1 MKLLLRRTLVLPNCL
16 FSIKHIVVFV
26 LVCLSLQL
34 SAQQTDSLQNIS
46 DTASLQ
52 NVRVTAFASQLKWK
66 DVPASIAILTKQNL
80 LRYDGAS
87 LVSAMNT
94 VAGVRMEERS
104 PGSYRLSIRGSLLR
118 SPFGVRN
125 IKIYIDD
132 VPLTDA
138 TGNTYLNLVDPN
150 HLQSAEIIKGP
161 SSSFYG
167 ANTGGALLL
176 HNDATLSS
184 KTNSFSAGLSGGS
197 FGMFN
202 EEAGWKY
209 GNKKFVSNL
218 QQGHLQNDGYRQQSA
233 LRRDVLQWNGKWS
246 MSAKET
252 ISFFAFYSNLH
263 YETPGGINKKQMDSL
278 PTLARQ
284 PAGSLP
290 GAVQQNAGIYN
301 KTGFAAVTLHS
312 DFGNGFGNSS
322 SVVANHTD
330 YKNPFITNY
339 EMRNEWNYSAR
350 TDFYYTKEG
359 KGIKLKADAGAELQY
374 GTSHVDVYGNKAG
387 VADTVQYKDFIKATQ
402 YFLFAQVNLTIGKKL
417 LLQAGISNN
426 DLRYKYE
433 RTTDPLGDYPV
444 IKKSGPT
451 TSPRFGVSYAVAK
464 EVSLYGTIAKGF
476 SPPTLAE
483 ILPSAGE
490 FTADLQPEYGW
501 NYEAGIKG
509 AVLNNRLEFNA
520 SFYYFELKDA
530 IVRRVNEI
538 GADYFVNA
546 GGTIQKGVEVWLNG
560 HIINSETGF
569 IRSLNVWNSFAYQ
582 PYRFDDY
589 VLGSVSYSGN
599 KLTGVPRTVNVTG
612 LDIKTK
618 GNYFLNITFN
628 YTSALPLNDANTYE
642 AEPYHLLQC
651 RIGKDFILGAAKLK
665 LFAGVDNLL
674 NEVYSLGNDIN
685 AAGNP
690 PRFYNPAPKI
700 NCYAGASITF

>member
-1 MKLLLRRTLVLPNCL
+1 MFILTCL
-16 FSIKHIVVFV
+16 SIK
-26 LVCLSLQL
+26 LT
-34 SAQQTDSLQNIS
+34 AQQTDSLPIIS
-46 DTASLQ
+46 DTGSLQ
-52 NVRVTAFASQLKWK
+52 TVRVTAFASQLKWK
-66 DVPASIAILTKQNL
+66 DLPASVAILTKQNL
-80 LRYDGAS
+80 LRYGGTS
-87 LVSAMNT
+87 LVPAMNT

-138 TGNTYLNLVDPN
+138 TGNTYLNLLDPN

-176 HNDATLSS
+176 HNDAGSTI
-184 KTNSFSAGLSGGS
+184 KANNFSAGLSGGS

-202 EEAGWKY
+202 EETGWKY
-209 GNKKFVSNL
+209 SNKKFVSNL
-218 QQGHLQNDGYRQQSA
+218 QQGHLQHDGYRQQSA
-233 LRRDVLQWNGKWS
+233 LRRDVLQWNGKWN
-246 MSAKET
+246 MTARET
-252 ISFFAFYSNLH
+252 LSFVAFYSNLH
-263 YETPGGINKKQMDSL
+263 YETPGGINKRQMDSL

-284 PAGSLP
+284 PAGPLP

-301 KTGFAAVTLHS
+301 KAGFAAATLRS
-312 DFGNGFGNSS
+312 DFGSGFGNST
-322 SVVANHTD
+322 SVVADHTD

-339 EMRNEWNYSAR
+339 EMRSEWNYSAR
-350 TDFYYTKEG
+350 TDFNYVKEG

-374 GTSHVDVYGNKAG
+374 GTSHVDLYGNKGG
-387 VADTVQYKDFIKATQ
+387 VADTVQYKDYIRATQ
-402 YFLFAQVNLTIGKKL
+402 YFLFAQVNLNIGKKF

-426 DLRYKYE
+426 NLRYHYE
-433 RTTDPLGDYPV
+433 RTTDPAGDYPV

-451 TSPRFGVSYAVAK
+451 TSPRFGISYEVAK

-483 ILPSAGE
+483 ILPSAGQ
-490 FTADLQPEYGW
+490 FTVNLKPEYGW
-501 NYEAGIKG
+501 NYEAGLKG
-509 AVLNNRLEFNA
+509 AVLNNRVEFNA

-530 IVRRVNEI
+530 IVRRVNQI

-560 HIINSETGF
+560 HIINGGSGF
-569 IRSLNVWNSFAYQ
+569 IRSLNLWNSFTYQ
-582 PYRFDDY
+582 PYRFDEY
-589 VLGSVSYSGN
+589 VLGAVSYSGN
-599 KLTGVPRTVNVTG
+599 KLTGVPRTVDVAG
-612 LDIKTK
+612 MDVKTK
-618 GNYFLNITFN
+618 GHYFFNITFN
-628 YTSALPLNDANTYE
+628 CTSSLPLNDANSYE

-651 RIGKDFILGAAKLK
+651 RIGKDIVSGAVNIK
-665 LFAGVDNLL
+665 LFAGGDNLL

-690 PRFYNPAPKI
+690 PRFYNPAPGR
-700 NCYAGASITF
+700 NFYAGAGITF